1 MKRYDDLDA
10 EIEHRLASGWRV
22 ESDYGNTVTLVKG
35 QRVNHILHLLLSIV
49 TAGAW
54 LLIWLVLAAFGGE
67 RRTTFTYDDQPLYDD
82 QPVYDDESIGY
93 YGEPPVGYIAEG
105 ESRSAPSI
113 ERPRTV
119 REYHHRG

>member
-10 EIEHRLASGWRV
+10 EIERRLVSGWRV

-67 RRTTFTYDDQPLYDD
+67 RRTTFTYDDR
-82 QPVYDDESIGY
+82 PVYDEDESIGY

-105 ESRSAPSI
+105 ESRPAPII
-113 ERPRTV
+113 ERPRTI
-119 REYHHRG
+119 REYHRRG

>member
-10 EIEHRLASGWRV
+10 EIERRLASGWRV

-35 QRVNHILHLLLSIV
+35 QRVNHILHLLLSIF

-54 LLIWLVLAAFGGE
+54 ILVWLVLAAFGGE
-67 RRTTFTYDDQPLYDD
+67 RRTAFTYDDSFIDAAR
-82 QPVYDDESIGY
+82 VHDDESIGY

-105 ESRSAPSI
+105 ESRPAPTI